1 MVAAPAAPQ
10 FFARFLVVP
19 MGVVAALDLHLRK
32 NEFCTITWRYPEVEI
47 EHIYTILN
55 PKNSMKIPG
64 TLHLHVVDFPC
75 LESLEG
81 VTTHN

>member
-10 FFARFLVVP
+10 LFARFLVVP

-32 NEFCTITWRYPEVEI
+32 KEFCTKTWCYPEVE
-47 EHIYTILN
+47 HRYRILN

-64 TLHLHVVDFPC
+64 TLQLYVVDFPC